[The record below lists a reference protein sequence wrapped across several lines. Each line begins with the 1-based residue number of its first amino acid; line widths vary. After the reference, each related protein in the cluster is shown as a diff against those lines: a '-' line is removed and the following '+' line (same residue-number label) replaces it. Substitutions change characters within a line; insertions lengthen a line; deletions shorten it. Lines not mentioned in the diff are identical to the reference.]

1 MKFLAW
7 LILLLFFAP
16 DWKSGN
22 AQPKNGPQQVFR
34 VVLVKGKPL
43 RGGKTN
49 LKEGQKLEELEKLMF
64 TTSNDLVVL
73 LNADFDKIKI
83 SPKSHND
90 LKKMFPITQF
100 RAKSNFVRLRGGSGN
115 TEFQSYSDSLK
126 LHLVTDLK
134 CNQESTL
141 KNYKLMDFIG
151 DLHPE
156 YLKIVGEYL
165 IVNTPKTGIF
175 FLHYSKNSGHSE
187 LVAEIEFLSK
197 DEIKAEV
204 KFVQKSVLPADSIQ
218 TQVQKYLRKAYPNL
232 PAYQVN
238 QLAGKF

>member
-1 MKFLAW
+1 MKFLIW
-7 LILLLFFAP
+7 LFLPFFFTT

-22 AQPKNGPQQVFR
+22 AQPKNEPLQVFR

-49 LKEGQKLEELEKLMF
+49 LKEGQKLDELEKLMF

-83 SPKSHND
+83 SPKSQND

-100 RAKSNFVRLRGGSGN
+100 RAKSNFVRLRGGNEN
-115 TEFQSYSDSLK
+115 TEFQSFSDSLK

-134 CNQESTL
+134 RNPESTL
-141 KNYKLMDFIG
+141 KNFRLMDFLG

-165 IVNTPKTGIF
+165 IVSTPKTGLF
-175 FLHYSKNSGHSE
+175 YLHYSKNQGHSE
-187 LVAEIEFLSK
+187 MLAEIEFLPK

-204 KFVQKSVLPADSIQ
+204 TFVQKSVLSADSIQ
-218 TQVQKYLRKAYPNL
+218 IQVQKYLRKAYPNL